1 MILKIKTTE
10 NRQVLDITDLVN
22 LEIRNKKLNNGLIN
36 LFLFH
41 ATYVTIISNLDLDT
55 GLDMIDAFSKQF
67 KIKL

>member
-22 LEIRNKKLNNGLIN
+22 LEIRNKKLNNGLIS

-41 ATYVTIISNLDLDT
+41 TTYATIISNLDLDT
-55 GLDMIDAFSKQF
+55 DLDMIDAFSKQF